1 MADFR
6 LSSNTSPSKT
16 DSISPFEEDPY
27 IGRRGLQHQTLAAS
41 EFSQHL
47 IDEFFNQMSQPLKRM
62 QVEYLTN
69 ATKKCYEK
77 KSSSSSS
84 FTNYEHIVVCKEA
97 ERNKVF
103 GKFDRM
109 YQSHRATGRQRF

>member
-47 IDEFFNQMSQPLKRM
+47 IDEFFNQMSEPLKRM

-69 ATKKCYEK
+69 ATKKRYEK
-77 KSSSSSS
+77 KFARRQRETRSLASSIGCIS
-84 FTNYEHIVVCKEA
+84 
-97 ERNKVF
+97 R
-103 GKFDRM
+103 
-109 YQSHRATGRQRF
+109 TGRPDGRGSRTA